1 MIHARHHDQRV
12 ELLRFS
18 GPIIRTTLPF
28 YHTMCG
34 DWVVEDKLQET
45 QLTRV
50 GKREFEMPE
59 LTCEECILMRFHHE
73 AVAAHQGPNTRS

>member
-12 ELLRFS
+12 EREIVDSSF
-18 GPIIRTTLPF
+18 IVPF

-73 AVAAHQGPNTRS
+73 AVAAHPEPNTRS